1 MNLSVRMVVVLTA
14 VGLISGGLLS
24 VVNLLTAERIELN
37 RQREI
42 EKAITQVVPGTVSS
56 AKLYEED
63 KFTVYAGRGA
73 DDLEL
78 GYAIYA
84 SGTGFQD
91 VIVLMFGTDPA
102 IEKIFSLTILE
113 QKETPGLGAKIT
125 DQDAY
130 LRFWLDKDIRQPLS
144 LRKPA
149 VGSPE
154 ELGISEVNAITG
166 ATISSDK
173 VLGIVNLSLERL
185 RQVKQEGKLGS
196 GGSDAH

>member
-37 RQREI
+37 RLREI
-42 EKAITQVVPGTVSS
+42 EEAITRVVPGTVSS

-63 KFTVYAGRGA
+63 KFTVYAGRDAA
-73 DDLEL
+73 DGEL

-102 IEKIFSLTILE
+102 IERIFSLTILE

-130 LRFWLDKDIRQPLS
+130 LRFWLGKDIRQPLS

-154 ELGISEVNAITG
+154 ELAASEVNAITG
-166 ATISSDK
+166 ATISADK

-185 RQVKQEGKLGS
+185 RRLKEEGKLGN
-196 GGSDAH
+196 GGDHAH

>member
-1 MNLSVRMVVVLTA
+1 MSLSVRMVVVLTA

-42 EKAITQVVPGTVSS
+42 EEAITRVVPGTVSS
-56 AKLYEED
+56 ATLYEED
-63 KFTVYAGRGA
+63 KFTVYVGRDAA
-73 DDLEL
+73 DQEL

-102 IEKIFSLTILE
+102 IEKIFFMTILE

-125 DQDAY
+125 DQEGY
-130 LRFWLDKDIRQPLS
+130 LRFWQDKDIQQPLT

-154 ELGISEVNAITG
+154 ELGSSEVNAITG

-185 RQVKQEGKLGS
+185 RQIKQEGKLGS
-196 GGSDAH
+196 GDGNGN

>member
-1 MNLSVRMVVVLTA
+1 MTLSVRMIVVLTA
-14 VGLISGGLLS
+14 VGLISGGMLS

-37 RQREI
+37 RLKEI
-42 EKAITQVVPGTVSS
+42 EEAITQVVPGTVSS
-56 AKLYEED
+56 QKLFED
-63 KFTVYAGRGA
+63 DAITIYVGRNVTGQ
-73 DDLEL
+73 EL
-78 GYAIYA
+78 GYAVYA

-91 VIVLMFGTDPA
+91 IIVMMFGTDPA
-102 IEKIFSLTILE
+102 IETIHSLTILE

-125 DQDAY
+125 DQQAF
-130 LRFWLDKDIRQPLS
+130 LRYWQGKDIRQPLT

-154 ELGISEVNAITG
+154 ELGVSEINTITG

-185 RQVKQEGKLGS
+185 REIKQAGKLES
-196 GGSDAH
+196 GASHVN

>member
-1 MNLSVRMVVVLTA
+1 MSLSVRMVVVLTA

-24 VVNLLTAERIELN
+24 VVNMLTAERIELN

-42 EKAITQVVPGTVSS
+42 EEAITRVVPGTVSS
-56 AKLYEED
+56 ATLYEED
-63 KFTVYAGRGA
+63 KFTVYVGRDAA
-73 DDLEL
+73 DQEL

-102 IEKIFSLTILE
+102 IEKIFFMTILE

-125 DQDAY
+125 DQEGS
-130 LRFWLDKDIRQPLS
+130 LRFWQDKDIQQPLT

-149 VGSPE
+149 VGSAE
-154 ELGISEVNAITG
+154 ELGSSEVNAITG

-185 RQVKQEGKLGS
+185 RQIKQEGKLGS
-196 GGSDAH
+196 GDGNGN